1 MNKIVLLL
9 LVSIVFSV
17 SACTG
22 NDTVFERLG
31 YWVDEKPLR
40 GTREATKFNKHPYWQ
55 CIENTW
61 STHNIKECD

>member
-1 MNKIVLLL
+1 MIKIVLPLL
-9 LVSIVFSV
+9 ILIVFS
-17 SACTG
+17 ACTS

-55 CIENTW
+55 CVSNRMW
-61 STHNIKECD
+61 THNTECD

>member
-1 MNKIVLLL
+1 MIKIVLPLL
-9 LVSIVFSV
+9 ILIVF

-55 CIENTW
+55 CIEKVW
-61 STHNIKECD
+61 STHNKECE

>member
-1 MNKIVLLL
+1 MIKIVLSLL
-9 LVSIVFSV
+9 ILIVF

-55 CIENTW
+55 CIENVW
-61 STHNIKECD
+61 STHNKECE

>member
-1 MNKIVLLL
+1 MIKIVFPLLIL
-9 LVSIVFSV
+9 IVF

-55 CIENTW
+55 CIENVW
-61 STHNIKECD
+61 STHNKECE